1 MEGEIMN
8 AGGIGLE
15 LAEIAT
21 PFIAALFTLVVTLM
35 FKDYATKLAKGM
47 AFKMN
52 PAFKEGDKVIL
63 DGERALI
70 VKIGNSETVFG
81 IHKASGEF
89 KGDYIWRYVP
99 NERIPSLKIEKIIF
113 DATPEV
119 NEKKIEQNGHKIDT
133 LIKEGK

>member
-1 MEGEIMN
+1 MESELLS
-8 AGGIGLE
+8 AGDVGLQITDW
-15 LAEIAT
+15 AM
-21 PFIAALFTLVVTLM
+21 PFVGALLVLVITLM
-35 FKDYATKLAKGM
+35 FKDYAAKIAKGM

-70 VKIGNSETVFG
+70 VKIGTTETVFG
-81 IHKASGEF
+81 IHKKGGEYD
-89 KGDYIWRYVP
+89 GDYVWRYVP
-99 NERIPSLKIEKIIF
+99 NERIPALKIEKIIF

-119 NEKKIEQNGHKIDT
+119 NERRINENGHKIDT

>member
-1 MEGEIMN
+1 MENDIMS
-8 AGGIGLE
+8 AGGVGLE
-15 LAEIAT
+15 VAELIT
-21 PFIAALFTLVVTLM
+21 PFLAALVALVVTLM
-35 FKDYATKLAKGM
+35 FKDYATKIAKGM

-70 VKIGNSETVFG
+70 VKIGNTETVFG
-81 IHKASGEF
+81 IHKNGGEF
-89 KGDYIWRYVP
+89 DGDYIWRYVP

-119 NEKKIEQNGHKIDT
+119 NGRKIEQNGHRIDT
-133 LIKEGK
+133 LIKEGQ